1 MGDAASRLL
10 WASDPAGPP
19 PRRRPPTSA
28 SPRVPAGAAAPTGPG
43 RRTRIEADPDR
54 VERGLVQLVLTLV
67 ELIRQLMERQAVRR
81 MEAGSLTAK
90 QEEDLGTAL
99 MRLGMKMQELKDHFD
114 LQDEDLNLNLGPLGD
129 LL

>member
-1 MGDAASRLL
+1 MGERPRLL
-10 WASDPAGPP
+10 WASGAEDTASATAPFPAD
-19 PRRRPPTSA
+19 
-28 SPRVPAGAAAPTGPG
+28 PG
-43 RRTRIEADPDR
+43 RRARIQADPDR

-81 MEAGSLTAK
+81 MEAGSLTAR

-99 MRLGMKMQELKDHFD
+99 MRLELKMQELKDHFQ
-114 LQDEDLNLNLGPLGD
+114 LQDEDLNLSLGPLGD